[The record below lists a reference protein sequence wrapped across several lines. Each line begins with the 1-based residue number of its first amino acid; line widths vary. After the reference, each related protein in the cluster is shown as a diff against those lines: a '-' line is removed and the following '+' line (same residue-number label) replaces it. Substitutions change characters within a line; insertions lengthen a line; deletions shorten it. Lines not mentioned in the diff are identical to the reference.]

1 MKEFNLYLYIEYM
14 KIFLRCVISIA
25 FLMCTKVMSQ
35 ALPFSF
41 IALGDL
47 PYGDT
52 RRVENN
58 YRKLIQSINSTGP
71 VFSIHVGDFKTGSS
85 ECSNQEF
92 KKQFDHFGLF
102 ENALIYTPGDNDWT
116 DCHRFHGAFDQP
128 LERLSA
134 LRSRFFSSQASM
146 GKRPIILERQSNLY
160 TEFSG
165 FPENQRWVHNQ
176 VLFVTLHVV
185 GSNNNY
191 DPKMKDPKQV
201 AEFTGRDDANI
212 AWIRSSFQF
221 VEAQKLSAI
230 VFAFQGDVFI
240 EKSSFELFPLSS
252 GFKTSIG
259 DNLLPLAAKANVPIL
274 IIHGDSH
281 KFKFDQPFFIGDKR
295 IVNLTRLEVPGAQ
308 DVRAVE
314 VTVDIESASPFRA
327 KLIGDA
333 IDHPSQD

>member
-1 MKEFNLYLYIEYM
+1 M
-14 KIFLRCVISIA
+14 KIFLRCVISLA
-25 FLMCTKVMSQ
+25 FLICTKVMSQ

-71 VFSIHVGDFKTGSS
+71 VFSIHVGDFKNGSS
-85 ECSNQEF
+85 ECSDLEF
-92 KKQFDHFGLF
+92 TKQFHHFNLF

-116 DCHRFHGAFDQP
+116 DCHRFPGAFDQP

-134 LRSRFFSSQASM
+134 LRSRFFSIQASM
-146 GKRPIILERQSNLY
+146 GKRPIILERQSVLY
-160 TEFSG
+160 RNFSG
-165 FPENQRWVHNQ
+165 YPENQRWIHNQ

-191 DPKMKDPKQV
+191 DPKMKDPKQF

-212 AWIRSSFQF
+212 AWIRSAFQL
-221 VEAQKLSAI
+221 AQAQNLSAV

-240 EKSSFELFPLSS
+240 EKSSFELFPISS

-274 IIHGDSH
+274 VIHGDSH
-281 KFKFDQPFFIGDKR
+281 KFKFDQPFFISDKR
-295 IVNLTRLEVPGAQ
+295 IDNLTRIEVPGAQ

-314 VTVDIESASPFRA
+314 VTVDVKSTSPFRA
-327 KLIGDA
+327 KLLGDPLG
-333 IDHPSQD
+333 HTSQN

>member
-1 MKEFNLYLYIEYM
+1 M
-14 KIFLRCVISIA
+14 KIFLRCVISLA
-25 FLMCTKVMSQ
+25 FLICTKVMSQ

-58 YRKLIQSINSTGP
+58 YRKLIQSINSTEP
-71 VFSIHVGDFKTGSS
+71 VFSIHVGDFKNGSS
-85 ECSNQEF
+85 ECSDLEF
-92 KKQFDHFGLF
+92 TKQFDHFNLF

-116 DCHRFHGAFDQP
+116 DCHRFPGAFDQP

-146 GKRPIILERQSNLY
+146 GKRPIILERQSALY
-160 TEFSG
+160 TNFSG
-165 FPENQRWVHNQ
+165 YPENQRWIHNQ

-191 DPKMKDPKQV
+191 DPKMKDAKNN
-201 AEFTGRDDANI
+201 AEFIKRDDANI
-212 AWIRSSFQF
+212 DWIQTSFQL
-221 VEAQKLSAI
+221 ARTKNLSAI

-240 EKSSFELFPLSS
+240 EKSSFELFPISS

-274 IIHGDSH
+274 VIHGDSH
-281 KFKFDQPFFIGDKR
+281 KFKFDQPFFISDKR
-295 IVNLTRLEVPGAQ
+295 IDNLTRIEVPGAQ

-314 VTVDIESASPFRA
+314 VTVDIKAASPFRA
-327 KLIGDA
+327 KLLGDPLG
-333 IDHPSQD
+333 HTSQN

>member
-1 MKEFNLYLYIEYM
+1 
-14 KIFLRCVISIA
+14 
-25 FLMCTKVMSQ
+25 MSQ

-58 YRKLIQSINSTGP
+58 YRKLIQSINSTEP
-71 VFSIHVGDFKTGSS
+71 VFSIHVGDFKNGSS
-85 ECSNQEF
+85 ECSDLEF
-92 KKQFDHFGLF
+92 TKQFDHFNLF

-116 DCHRFHGAFDQP
+116 DCHRFPGAFDQP

-146 GKRPIILERQSNLY
+146 GKRPIILERQSALY
-160 TEFSG
+160 TNFSG
-165 FPENQRWVHNQ
+165 YPENQRWIHNQ

-191 DPKMKDPKQV
+191 DPKMKDAKNN
-201 AEFTGRDDANI
+201 AEFIKRDDANI
-212 AWIRSSFQF
+212 DWIQTSFQL
-221 VEAQKLSAI
+221 ARTKNLSAI

-240 EKSSFELFPLSS
+240 EKSSFELFPISS

-274 IIHGDSH
+274 VIHGDSH
-281 KFKFDQPFFIGDKR
+281 KFKFDQPFFISDKR
-295 IVNLTRLEVPGAQ
+295 IDNLTRIEVPGAQ

-314 VTVDIESASPFRA
+314 VTVDIKAASPFRA
-327 KLIGDA
+327 KLLGDPLG
-333 IDHPSQD
+333 HTSQN